1 MHTPAAGMTVWHR
14 RHNFA
19 ASHGTQGPSVGRLKV
34 LGHFSDTTGDS
45 VHISVTN
52 GHTQST
58 VTDAVCRRSCTRDA
72 GTDAGQ
78 VGQSAGVWQ

>member
-1 MHTPAAGMTVWHR
+1 MHTPAAGMTVWH